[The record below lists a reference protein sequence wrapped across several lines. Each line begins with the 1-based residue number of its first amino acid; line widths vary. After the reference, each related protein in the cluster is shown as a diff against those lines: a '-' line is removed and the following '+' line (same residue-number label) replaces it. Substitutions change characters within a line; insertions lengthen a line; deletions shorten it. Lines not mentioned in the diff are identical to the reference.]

1 MYILLEKTRSLFVFP
16 QTINHK
22 TSLLVYQPLINF
34 FESSNLM
41 FNAKIKTYH
50 APPSTA
56 SFQVPRPNFPS
67 DHLKM
72 SSQNQTSQPAYA
84 ESTYST
90 STTYSEKP
98 LMKTSSSEQRQSK
111 RSKAW
116 QKTKELLAKIPEP
129 EREQKPAVVGPE
141 TEEEKLKRM
150 RKFGELDYGTYQG
163 GPHCGPAWH
172 R

>member
-1 MYILLEKTRSLFVFP
+1 VYEEERYICVERSRSSSVFVQSPIHQSIIFETFKLP
-16 QTINHK
+16 SQLQLKILRSSPTKI
-22 TSLLVYQPLINF
+22 SYQI
-34 FESSNLM
+34 
-41 FNAKIKTYH
+41 
-50 APPSTA
+50 
-56 SFQVPRPNFPS
+56 PRPNFHS
-67 DHLKM
+67 KQLNM
-72 SSQNQTSQPAYA
+72 SSQNQSSKPYA

-98 LMKTSSSEQRQSK
+98 LMSSSASEKPASK
-111 RSKAW
+111 RSKVW

-141 TEEEKLKRM
+141 TEEEQLKRL

-163 GPHCGPAWH
+163 GPYSGHVWS